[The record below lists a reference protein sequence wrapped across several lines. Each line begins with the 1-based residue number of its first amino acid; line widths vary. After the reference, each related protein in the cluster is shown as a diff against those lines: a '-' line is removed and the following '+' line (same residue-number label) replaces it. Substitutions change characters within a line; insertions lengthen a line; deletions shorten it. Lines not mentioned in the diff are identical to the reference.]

1 MEKKEFS
8 KLNILKKILN
18 ILLKLLYDILI
29 IFCVILIIVVVW
41 QRITDSNRSIYGY
54 RLFRIISGSMVPEY
68 NIDEVVVC
76 KEVDTRSLK
85 IGDIIVYRGRV
96 GELNNK
102 LVMHEIIDIRESGG
116 ELIFSVKGIQNLL
129 GDPNVS
135 SSQILGE
142 VIFKSSLLTYL
153 YALATDTNSAFI
165 IIMILVINVF
175 IAFLPTKKEKTK
187 NIERRNKKNLQ
198 LNGNK
203 TQKENNNE
211 NVINQEFNENRN
223 FEISEKIDEEKIEK
237 NSDNKLEEN
246 ELKENNLEENSF
258 NENKHELNE
267 KTNSEEISIIE
278 EKDEISE
285 TEILKEENKKLQE
298 ENKKLRAK
306 VKKIKEENRK
316 EKK

>member
-8 KLNILKKILN
+8 KLNILKKILS
-18 ILLKLLYDILI
+18 ILLKILYDILI

-76 KEVDTRSLK
+76 KEIDTRTLK

-102 LVMHEIIDIRESGG
+102 LVMHEIIDIRENDG

-135 SSQILGE
+135 SSQILGR
-142 VIFKSSLLTYL
+142 VIFKSSILTHL

-175 IAFLPTKKEKTK
+175 IAFLPTKKEAQK
-187 NIERRNKKNLQ
+187 IAERRNKKLK
-198 LNGNK
+198 LDNK
-203 TQKENNNE
+203 KNE
-211 NVINQEFNENRN
+211 NLTF
-223 FEISEKIDEEKIEK
+223 
-237 NSDNKLEEN
+237 
-246 ELKENNLEENSF
+246 
-258 NENKHELNE
+258 
-267 KTNSEEISIIE
+267 
-278 EKDEISE
+278 
-285 TEILKEENKKLQE
+285 EENK
-298 ENKKLRAK
+298 NP
-306 VKKIKEENRK
+306 
-316 EKK
+316 